1 MGGTRVIDAHVADG
15 AGACLDV
22 AKALSRTP
30 TGSDASRYTIGKT
43 LMQNGLNYGPTL
55 HKCDLR
61 MFQLMQLTGKM

>member
-30 TGSDASRYTIGKT
+30 TGSDASRYTSAIIPENPWVEWSGPVA
-43 LMQNGLNYGPTL
+43 GLDDNPG
-55 HKCDLR
+55 
-61 MFQLMQLTGKM
+61 G

>member
-30 TGSDASRYTIGKT
+30 TGSDASRYTSAIIPE
-43 LMQNGLNYGPTL
+43 NP
-55 HKCDLR
+55 
-61 MFQLMQLTGKM
+61 